1 MIRITA
7 VAIAAIVFSVPAL
20 AQQKGRSPTAPG
32 HLESGVQGATP
43 GHSRLPGESA
53 KDYAPGRDGGLTP
66 PGSVQSQTPAPGK
79 ASGKK

>member
-43 GHSRLPGESA
+43 GHSKPPGESA
-53 KDYAPGRDGGLTP
+53 KNFAPGRDGGLAP
-66 PGSVQSQTPAPGK
+66 PGTGQYPEPDPQPGE
-79 ASGKK
+79 GN

>member
-32 HLESGVQGATP
+32 HLESGVQGAPP

-66 PGSVQSQTPAPGK
+66 PGSVQSQTPTPGK
-79 ASGKK
+79 ANGKK